1 MEQLNN
7 IRRKLKQ
14 EKKAT
19 IAYLGGSVTGGFG
32 STNAAEY
39 SWRALSG
46 KHFTEC
52 FPNAEINL
60 VNAAVGGTGTGYARF
75 RLKKDVLDHNPDLIF
90 IEFSIN
96 DCYEG
101 YKVEQSKL
109 YYESLIHTIH
119 NFNPEID
126 IVMVVITDR
135 GNMKNGPSEIAKL
148 HYELAEYYNIPVI
161 DVLAAVASDMKEN
174 PDHNEDYFLKDW
186 AHPNDCGYAFYASV
200 VNKFI
205 DENIVEGDFGE
216 IAEHT
221 INPAQSADIIVGETE
236 SHAVNE
242 FSYTAINGFALT
254 GSNQSGYM
262 LKSEKAGDSIEFDF
276 EGTHFSAWV
285 QLGGVDRVEGGAD
298 SVECYVDGELKATF
312 TVKSWSSATVHRH
325 IVHALENKQHH
336 IVLKNANGGLLIIKR
351 IFLAK

>member
-135 GNMKNGPSEIAKL
+135 GNMRNGPSEIAKL

-174 PDHNEDYFLKDW
+174 PDHNEDYF
-186 AHPNDCGYAFYASV
+186 
-200 VNKFI
+200 
-205 DENIVEGDFGE
+205 
-216 IAEHT
+216 
-221 INPAQSADIIVGETE
+221 
-236 SHAVNE
+236 
-242 FSYTAINGFALT
+242 
-254 GSNQSGYM
+254 
-262 LKSEKAGDSIEFDF
+262 
-276 EGTHFSAWV
+276 
-285 QLGGVDRVEGGAD
+285 
-298 SVECYVDGELKATF
+298 
-312 TVKSWSSATVHRH
+312 
-325 IVHALENKQHH
+325 
-336 IVLKNANGGLLIIKR
+336 
-351 IFLAK
+351 